1 MSVKS
6 FKGFYRFTEPESND
20 KYLDEQFNIVQKVT
34 GDGVEVEYEFM
45 ISFYKYN
52 KKPVA
57 RVEVFDDAFTAFEKN
72 SELFDELSTMS
83 DVTADEIERTL
94 ISLGYI
100 KLNNY
105 KGE

>member
-6 FKGFYRFTEPESND
+6 FKGFYRFTEPESRD
-20 KYLDEQFNIVQKVT
+20 KNLEEQFNIVQKVE
-34 GDGVEVEYEFM
+34 GDGVEYD
-45 ISFYKYN
+45 
-52 KKPVA
+52 KKLAA

-83 DVTADEIERTL
+83 AVTPDEIEKIL

>member
-1 MSVKS
+1 MCPFHYITLFSVHQIW
-6 FKGFYRFTEPESND
+6 E
-20 KYLDEQFNIVQKVT
+20 
-34 GDGVEVEYEFM
+34 DGT
-45 ISFYKYN
+45 
-52 KKPVA
+52 A

-83 DVTADEIERTL
+83 AVTPDEIEKIL

>member
-6 FKGFYRFTEPESND
+6 FKGFYRFTEPESKD
-20 KYLDEQFNIVQKVT
+20 KYLDEQFNIVQKVA
-34 GDGVEVEYEFM
+34 GDGVEYEFM
-45 ISFYKYN
+45 ISFYRYD

-83 DVTADEIERTL
+83 SVTPDEIEKTL